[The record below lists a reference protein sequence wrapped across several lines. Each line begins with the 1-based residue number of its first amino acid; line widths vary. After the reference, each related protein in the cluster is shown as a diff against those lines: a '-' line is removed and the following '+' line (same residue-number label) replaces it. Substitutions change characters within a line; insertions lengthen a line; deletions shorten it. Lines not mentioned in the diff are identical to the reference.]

1 MPRISWT
8 ALPQPVKNHL
18 LDRVR
23 AREIGAGDLTALLA
37 WINTNPEVPA
47 GDWCRDF
54 GSFKLAGRG
63 PLPKTFL
70 TREQPCYGQPI

>member
-1 MPRISWT
+1 MPDLHHTLEEAVTRDVT
-8 ALPQPVKNHL
+8 RALAE
-18 LDRVR
+18 D
-23 AREIGAGDLTALLA
+23 IGAGDLTALLA
-37 WINTNPEVPA
+37 WINANPEVPA